1 MTTTEHIQYWL
12 DTAAHDWD
20 TVEALQATNPQ
31 ITLVFAHWALEKL
44 SKALW
49 VQEHSGA
56 MPPASDDVIELLA
69 AAFVTLTPMQAELV
83 GRVKA
88 FHDDVVESDPKRPA
102 PQLKEHE
109 TPLSLLAEMNILR
122 QQLLAKF
129 SKEVV

>member
-1 MTTTEHIQYWL
+1 MTTTHHIQHWL
-12 DTAAHDWD
+12 DTAMRDWD
-20 TVEALQATNPQ
+20 AVEALQAANPR
-31 ITLVFAHWALEKL
+31 ITLVFAHWTLEKL

-49 VQEHSGA
+49 VREHSGA
-56 MPPASDDVIELLA
+56 LPPASDDVAGLLA

-88 FHDDVVESDPKRPA
+88 FHDDVVESDPERPA

-109 TPLSLLAEMNILR
+109 TPLLLLAEVNILR
-122 QQLLAKF
+122 QQLLANL